1 MESEIGKLNRQIEE
15 KKQVLSK
22 REDEVQVLGGRIQD

>member
-15 KKQVLSK
+15 KKQMLEK
-22 REDEVQVLGGRIQD
+22 QEAKVQVLGVKI